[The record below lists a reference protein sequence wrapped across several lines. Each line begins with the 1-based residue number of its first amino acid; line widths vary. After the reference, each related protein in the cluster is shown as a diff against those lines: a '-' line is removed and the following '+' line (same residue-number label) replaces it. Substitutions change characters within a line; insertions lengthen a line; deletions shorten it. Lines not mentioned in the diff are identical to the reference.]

1 MHHVLFICAQNRLRS
16 PTAEQVFADWPG
28 IETASAGIG
37 NGADT
42 PVSPELLARADLVFV
57 MEKSHLNKLRRKFR
71 AHLNGKRLICLDI
84 PDDYDYMDPVLIQLL
99 QRKVPRFLPVPRR

>member
-16 PTAEQVFADWPG
+16 PTAEHVFADWPG
-28 IETASAGIG
+28 IETESAGIG
-37 NGADT
+37 NGADN

-57 MEKSHLNKLRRKFR
+57 MEKNHLNKLRRKFR

-99 QRKVPRFLPVPRR
+99 QQKVTRFLPVTRR